1 MVNWLYKHKVQERL
15 FTLAWILIITISIL
29 RLSAWYALDQ
39 TLAFQKPILWVDYF
53 SCGLCLIIIL
63 LNFICRKYSWKVVI
77 AYGILAVI
85 FGLTAYFADNTYMV
99 IYFLAFGAAYGQ
111 DSRKIITI
119 SAVITAVMILLLII
133 LSKTGLAPNPTWP
146 RWHGNTMLVR
156 EGLGFHYTSTGPTVF
171 LGFILQYLY
180 LRKEKLRFWEP
191 LILAVVNAW
200 FFWKTDAR
208 MPFYLGC
215 LVLAFFLLESLF
227 KNHWRFT
234 EKIKWLGIVSPAL
247 IGAVTVAGYLL
258 YNGASVFWQKLNLLL
273 SNRLAL
279 GDAAIHTYGIN
290 LVGHDITWI
299 GNGLTPTDQAYNFV
313 DTSYIHILLTEGIL
327 FLIAMIVIYV
337 YANYKAAKIRD
348 YWLVLAILFVA
359 LYGTTE
365 PYLVSFA
372 ATPLIILAF
381 TKLNRE
387 PVAFE
392 KGMLKKVFI
401 TPTEMPAV
409 QTASVKTSGEKQVS
423 VKKNFIMN
431 VILTVS
437 KFIFPLIS
445 FPYISRVLLSAGTG
459 RVSFAQSVI
468 EYFLMFS
475 ALGIPT
481 YGVRACARVRDD
493 KEKLSKTAQEL
504 LILNVIMCIVAY
516 AALAVAVIVVPK
528 FRNERLLLII
538 ISSTM
543 IFSAIGM
550 EWLFKALEQYTYIT
564 LRSMAFNAIAII
576 AMFLLVHQ
584 QSDYIVYGA
593 IGVVASSLGYILN
606 LIHARKYII
615 LKPLGDYDLKQH
627 IKPVLVF
634 FSMACA
640 VTIYTN
646 LDNVMLGFM
655 KTDTDVGYYHAA
667 VRIKSILV
675 AIVTSLGTVL
685 LPRVS
690 YYVQQG
696 KMEEFKRVTRKA
708 INFVFV
714 FAVPL
719 MIYFMIFAK
728 NGVLLLS
735 GSDFL
740 GAVLPMQI
748 LMPTLLFIGLT
759 GLLGIQ
765 ILVPLGKERFVLY
778 SEIAGAIVDLI
789 LNAILIPKLGATG
802 AAIGTLAA
810 EAVVLIVQVIALK
823 NDDIQ
828 DAFRPVQYWKILIAV
843 IVGCGACFWVLL
855 LNLGNFITL
864 LISAILF
871 FAVYAGILLL
881 LREPMAGEILD
892 IIKRFLTGKK
902 QGEANES

>member
-1 MVNWLYKHKVQERL
+1 M
-15 FTLAWILIITISIL
+15 
-29 RLSAWYALDQ
+29 
-39 TLAFQKPILWVDYF
+39 
-53 SCGLCLIIIL
+53 
-63 LNFICRKYSWKVVI
+63 
-77 AYGILAVI
+77 
-85 FGLTAYFADNTYMV
+85 
-99 IYFLAFGAAYGQ
+99 
-111 DSRKIITI
+111 
-119 SAVITAVMILLLII
+119 
-133 LSKTGLAPNPTWP
+133 
-146 RWHGNTMLVR
+146 
-156 EGLGFHYTSTGPTVF
+156 
-171 LGFILQYLY
+171 
-180 LRKEKLRFWEP
+180 
-191 LILAVVNAW
+191 
-200 FFWKTDAR
+200 
-208 MPFYLGC
+208 
-215 LVLAFFLLESLF
+215 
-227 KNHWRFT
+227 
-234 EKIKWLGIVSPAL
+234 
-247 IGAVTVAGYLL
+247 
-258 YNGASVFWQKLNLLL
+258 
-273 SNRLAL
+273 
-279 GDAAIHTYGIN
+279 
-290 LVGHDITWI
+290 
-299 GNGLTPTDQAYNFV
+299 
-313 DTSYIHILLTEGIL
+313 
-327 FLIAMIVIYV
+327 IAMIVIFV
-337 YANYKAAKIRD
+337 IANYKAAKIKD
-348 YWLVLAILFVA
+348 YWLIYAILFAA

-381 TKLNRE
+381 AKLNRE
-387 PVAFE
+387 PLTYE
-392 KGMLKKVFI
+392 KGIMKRVFVI
-401 TPTEMPAV
+401 PSEMPPK
-409 QTASVKTSGEKQVS
+409 QIASNKRTGEKQVS

-431 VILTVS
+431 AILTIS
-437 KFIFPLIS
+437 RFIFPLIS

-459 RVSFAQSVI
+459 RVSFANSII
-468 EYFLMFS
+468 EYFLMLS

-481 YGVRACARVRDD
+481 YGVRACARVRDN
-493 KEKLSKTAQEL
+493 KEKLSQTAQEL
-504 LILNVIMCIVAY
+504 LLLNIIMCLVSYVCLAIAIV
-516 AALAVAVIVVPK
+516 VVPK
-528 FRNERLLLII
+528 LRNEKLLLII
-538 ISSTM
+538 ISSTL
-543 IFSAIGM
+543 IFSALGM
-550 EWLFKALEQYTYIT
+550 EWLYKALEQYSYIT
-564 LRSMAFNAIAII
+564 IRSIVFNAIAIVF
-576 AMFLLVHQ
+576 MFLLVHQ
-584 QSDYIVYGA
+584 QSDYIIYGS
-593 IGVVASSLGYILN
+593 ISVGASSLGYIMN
-606 LIHARKYII
+606 IIHARKYII
-615 LKPLGDYDLKQH
+615 LKPLGNYNLKQH

-667 VRIKSILV
+667 VRIKTILV

-714 FAVPL
+714 FAVPVL
-719 MIYFMIFAK
+719 IYFIIFAK
-728 NGVLLLS
+728 NGVLLIS
-735 GSDFL
+735 GSDFA
-740 GAVLPMQI
+740 GAILPMQI

-810 EAVVLIVQVIALK
+810 EAVVLIVQLIALK

-864 LISAILF
+864 LISSVLF

-881 LREPMAGEILD
+881 LKEPMAGEIWD

>member
-1 MVNWLYKHKVQERL
+1 MVNWLYKHKVQERF

-53 SCGLCLIIIL
+53 SCGLCLVIIL
-63 LNFICRKYSWKVVI
+63 LNFICRKYSWKVVV

-85 FGLTAYFADNTYMV
+85 FALTACFADNTYMV
-99 IYFLAFGAAYGQ
+99 IYFLVFGAAYGQ

-119 SAVITAVMILLLII
+119 SAVITAFMILLLIV
-133 LSKTGLAPNPTWP
+133 LSKTGLAPNPTWI
-146 RWHGNTMLVR
+146 RWHGNTQLIR

-171 LGFILQYLY
+171 LGFLLQYFY
-180 LRKEKLRFWEP
+180 LRKEKLKFWEP
-191 LILAVVNAW
+191 LILAAINAW

-208 MPFYLGC
+208 MPFFLGC

-227 KNHWRFT
+227 RNHWRFT
-234 EKIKWLGIVSPAL
+234 EKIKGLGIAAPAL
-247 IGAVTVAGYLL
+247 IGIVTVVGYLI
-258 YNGASVFWQKLNLLL
+258 YNSNSAFWQKMNLLL
-273 SNRLAL
+273 SDRLAL

-290 LVGHDITWI
+290 LVGHNITWV
-299 GNGLTPTDQAYNFV
+299 GNGLIETDLAYNFV
-313 DTSYIHILLTEGIL
+313 DTSYIQIMLTEGVL
-327 FLIAMIVIYV
+327 FLIAVIVIFV
-337 YANYKAAKIRD
+337 IANYKGTKIKD
-348 YWLVLAILFVA
+348 YWLVCAILFVA

-372 ATPLIILAF
+372 ASPLIILAF
-381 TKLNRE
+381 AKLNRE
-387 PVAFE
+387 PLAYE
-392 KGMLKKVFI
+392 KGVLRKVFV
-401 TPTEMPAV
+401 TPMEEPPKV
-409 QTASVKTSGEKQVS
+409 QKKDSKAQPS

-431 VILTVS
+431 AILTISTFV
-437 KFIFPLIS
+437 FPLIS
-445 FPYISRVLLSAGTG
+445 FPYVSRILLSAGTG
-459 RVSFAQSVI
+459 KVSFAQSVI

-475 ALGIPT
+475 SLGIPT

-493 KEKLSKTAQEL
+493 KEKLSRTAQEL
-504 LILNVIMCIVAY
+504 LIINVIMCLISY
-516 AALAVAVIVVPK
+516 ALLAIAILTIPK
-528 FRNERLLLII
+528 FRDQKTLLII
-538 ISSTM
+538 ISSTL

-550 EWLFKALEQYTYIT
+550 EWLYKALEQYTYIT
-564 LRSMAFNAIAII
+564 LRSIVFNAIAIV

-584 QSDYIVYGA
+584 QSDYIIYGA
-593 IGVVASSLGYILN
+593 IGVCASSLGYILN
-606 LIHARKYII
+606 IIHAREYII
-615 LKPLGDYDLKQH
+615 LKPLGNYDLKQH
-627 IKPVLVF
+627 FKPVLVF
-634 FSMACA
+634 FAMASA

-655 KTDTDVGYYHAA
+655 KTDKDVGYYHAA
-667 VRIKSILV
+667 VRIKTILV
-675 AIVTSLGTVL
+675 ALVTSLGTVL

-696 KMEEFKRVTRKA
+696 KMEEFKRVTKKA

-735 GSDFL
+735 GPDFM
-740 GAVLPMQI
+740 GAVQPMQI

-765 ILVPLGKERFVLY
+765 ILVPLGKEKYVLY
-778 SEIAGAIVDLI
+778 SEIAGAVVDLI
-789 LNAILIPKLGATG
+789 LNAILIPKLGASG
-802 AAIGTLAA
+802 AAIGTVVA
-810 EAVVLIVQVIALK
+810 EAVVLIVQIIALRK
-823 NDDIQ
+823 DNIRDT
-828 DAFRPVQYWKILIAV
+828 FRPVQYWKILIAV

-855 LNLGNFITL
+855 LDLGNFITL

-871 FAVYAGILLL
+871 FAMYAGILLL

-902 QGEANES
+902 QGETNES